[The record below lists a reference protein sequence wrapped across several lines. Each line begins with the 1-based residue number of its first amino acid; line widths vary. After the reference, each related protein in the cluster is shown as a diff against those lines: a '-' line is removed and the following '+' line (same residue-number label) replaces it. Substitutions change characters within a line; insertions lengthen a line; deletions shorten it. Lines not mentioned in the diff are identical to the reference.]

1 MVVDDDR
8 EFDKFSIAF
17 TAMTYNLITLV
28 ELNILSNS
36 YADTPDL
43 LITILQNLD
52 SLERLNVF
60 FSLTDKVAFGSQEEI
75 AKTSRLKELK
85 LWD

>member
-43 LITILQNLD
+43 FITILQNLD

-60 FSLTDKVAFGSQEEI
+60 FFLTDKVAFGLQEEI